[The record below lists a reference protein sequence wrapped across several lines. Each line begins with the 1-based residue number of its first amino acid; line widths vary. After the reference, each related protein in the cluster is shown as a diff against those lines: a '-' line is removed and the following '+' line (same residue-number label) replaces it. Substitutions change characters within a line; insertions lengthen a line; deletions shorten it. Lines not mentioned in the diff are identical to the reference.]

1 MIQLSFTVTWPA
13 LLHKGGSDWNEKPL
27 NRLKTMADWEDRGT
41 RRGAVLEVNH
51 YLEDLLRMATSLAEY
66 KFRNQPLVRE
76 LVSLLNN
83 GVREFWMELRNFVAS
98 FFQELTQGSKA
109 SEQEAWDVIR
119 DMMSSVFKQIREARS
134 VAQSVAST
142 FPMHTVAERVEQA
155 ALIIWGTVQ
164 AHRVMEELMQA
175 KFKGHPCVVV
185 PSLMFL
191 LNHRAPTQ
199 MVTDL
204 QARVD
209 ADEKKRNEMNR
220 KIHKMNC
227 MIERLEKKCER
238 TMAATEIQSQ
248 ND

>member
-1 MIQLSFTVTWPA
+1 
-13 LLHKGGSDWNEKPL
+13 
-27 NRLKTMADWEDRGT
+27 
-41 RRGAVLEVNH
+41 
-51 YLEDLLRMATSLAEY
+51 
-66 KFRNQPLVRE
+66 
-76 LVSLLNN
+76 
-83 GVREFWMELRNFVAS
+83 
-98 FFQELTQGSKA
+98 
-109 SEQEAWDVIR
+109 
-119 DMMSSVFKQIREARS
+119 
-134 VAQSVAST
+134 
-142 FPMHTVAERVEQA
+142 MHTVAERVEQA